1 MNPRRLLKF
10 LVIDRRDLMV
20 AFVTIVLFLT
30 FIPIFTYLYFVQTL
44 ADKEGLMNHN
54 DTGLVLLDRK
64 GRPFFTFYKAK
75 FKEDIPLDSIPKV
88 TQQAVIAMEDKDFY
102 EHDGYSPRAI
112 LRAFVDNLADRD
124 LSYGA
129 STLTQQLV
137 KNSLLT
143 SRKDLLRKYQEVVLA
158 QEISR
163 RYSKDEVLQMYLNS
177 VYFGEGAFG
186 IEQAAKIYFD
196 KSAKQLTLAESALL
210 AGLLPSPNRLSP
222 LSNDVTQA
230 KLHQGLVLGKMAEQG
245 YINQEDLSKAQKE
258 ELKFTSQRDDI
269 NIAAPHFAIMV
280 RDELIEKYGEEAI
293 TRSGFKVYT
302 SLDLDWQKYAE
313 ETVSNQV
320 KSLARNRVTN
330 GSAVVM
336 DPKTGEIRALVGS
349 TNWYDDSWGKVN
361 IALSPRPPGSS
372 FKPIIYLRAIEKR
385 LITPSTTLHDSPTKF
400 ANFDEEKYYA
410 SWPSRAM
417 AQQALAQDSN
427 AFYSP
432 QNYDRRFRGNVTTRK
447 ALSNSLNV
455 PAVEVMKKV
464 GVEDGVNFAKHVGL
478 TTLQEP
484 SNYGLSLVLGVA
496 DVKLLELTNFYATLA
511 NQGQRNDPTAI
522 LEIKDKKDEVIY
534 KYQPKNELIADKG
547 DVFLISSI
555 LSDNKA
561 RSEVFGSALTVSRPA
576 AVKTGTTEDYKDAWT
591 LGYTPS
597 LVVGVWVGN
606 NFGDKMDNIAGSL
619 GAAPI
624 WRSLIEQ
631 FSKGTPVEN
640 FAQPDNIV
648 KASGCFGAGKEATI
662 SGTIEYF
669 VKGTESKVP
678 CPKPSPSPTPAPKP
692 AEQVITIEVIETQG
706 EVKEEK
712 KEEKNESKEN

>member
-1 MNPRRLLKF
+1 MNPKRWLRF

-20 AFVTIVLFLT
+20 AFVTLVLFLT
-30 FIPIFTYLYFVQTL
+30 FIPIFTYLYFAQTL

-54 DTGLVLLDRK
+54 DTGLILLDKK
-64 GRPFFTFYKAK
+64 GRPFFAFYKAK
-75 FKEDIPLDSIPKV
+75 FKEDIPLTAIPKTV
-88 TQQAVIAMEDKDFY
+88 QQAVIAMEDKDFY
-102 EHDGYSPRAI
+102 SHDGYSPRAI
-112 LRAFVDNLADRD
+112 LRALIDNILDKD
-124 LSYGA
+124 LSYGG

-137 KNSLLT
+137 KNSLLN

-163 RYSKDEVLQMYLNS
+163 RYSKEDVLQMYLNS

-186 IEQAAKIYFD
+186 IEQASKIYFD
-196 KSAKQLTLAESALL
+196 KNASQLNLAESALL
-210 AGLLPSPNRLSP
+210 AGLLPSPNKLSP
-222 LSNDVTQA
+222 LSNDITQA
-230 KLHQGLVLGKMAEQG
+230 KLHQGLVLEKMAEQG
-245 YINQEDLSKAQKE
+245 YISQDGLSKAQKE

-280 RDELIEKYGEEAI
+280 RDELIEKYGEEA
-293 TRSGFKVYT
+293 TARSGFKVYT

-313 ETVSNQV
+313 ETVSKQV
-320 KSLARNRVTN
+320 KSLAANRVTN
-330 GSAVVM
+330 GAAVVM

-349 TNWYDDSWGKVN
+349 SNWYDDSWGKVN
-361 IALSPRPPGSS
+361 IALSSRPPGSS
-372 FKPIIYLRAIEKR
+372 FKPIIYLRALEKK
-385 LITPSTTLHDSPTKF
+385 LITPSTILHDSPTKF
-400 ANFDEEKYYA
+400 TNFDEEKYYA

-417 AQQALAQDSN
+417 AQQALASDTN
-427 AFYSP
+427 AFYAP
-432 QNYDRRFRGNVTTRK
+432 QNYDRKFRGNVTVRR

-511 NQGQRNDPTAI
+511 NQGLRNDTTAI

-547 DVFLISSI
+547 NAFLISSI
-555 LSDNKA
+555 LSDNKT
-561 RSEVFGSALTVSRPA
+561 RSEVFGNTLTVSRPA

-606 NFGDKMDNIAGSL
+606 NFGDRMDNIAGSL

-640 FAQPDNIV
+640 FTQPDNIV

-662 SGTIEYF
+662 SGIIEYF
-669 VKGTESKVP
+669 VKGTESEQSSFVQNRVP
-678 CPKPSPSPTPAPKP
+678 CPTPAAKP
-692 AEQVITIEVIETQG
+692 TEQVIRIEVVETQE
-706 EVKEEK
+706 EVKEKKNEEK
-712 KEEKNESKEN
+712 KD